1 MPIALIQ
8 ILLPFAV
15 NLLELYLKNKDTSKD
30 ELILKAV
37 KKSCHY
43 LAGKD
48 NNTVTYGHVASI
60 GDTKYIGECE

>member
-1 MPIALIQ
+1 MPITLIQ

-30 ELILKAV
+30 ELVLKAV

-48 NNTVTYGHVASI
+48 NNTMNYGHVESVNRA
-60 GDTKYIGECE
+60 KYIGEGV